1 MTNEL
6 DKIRKMKK
14 NVLQR
19 HEWNDIEGNK
29 LVNDFLQMSKIAEQL
44 KESDEKAYL
53 AFMSLLKDKIE
64 LQEECID
71 RGKRLGR
78 LSKQEAALR
87 KADKQKA
94 KEEEK

>member
-14 NVLQR
+14 NGLQR
-19 HEWNDIEGNK
+19 HEWNDVEGNK

-94 KEEEK
+94 KEEE

>member
-19 HEWNDIEGNK
+19 HEWNDVEGNK
-29 LVNDFLQMSKIAEQL
+29 LGNDFLQMSKIAEQL

-94 KEEEK
+94 KEEE

>member
-19 HEWNDIEGNK
+19 HEWDDVEGNK
-29 LVNDFLQMSKIAEQL
+29 LINDFLQMSKIAEQL
-44 KESDEKAYL
+44 KENDEKAYL

-87 KADKQKA
+87 KADRQKA
-94 KEEEK
+94 KEK

>member
-19 HEWNDIEGNK
+19 HEWNDVEGNK

-94 KEEEK
+94 KEEE